1 VSSLCLW
8 LPFQEQS
15 RRSSSEKNQPPPPQ
29 EEKEVSVE
37 TKEEQFSGFL
47 AERENPVAWRFLMRD
62 MYIGSMTKSF
72 KDSIKVL
79 EADLQHA
86 NTL

>member
-1 VSSLCLW
+1 M
-8 LPFQEQS
+8 
-15 RRSSSEKNQPPPPQ
+15 
-29 EEKEVSVE
+29 E

-86 NTL
+86 NNL

>member
-1 VSSLCLW
+1 M
-8 LPFQEQS
+8 
-15 RRSSSEKNQPPPPQ
+15 
-29 EEKEVSVE
+29 E

-47 AERENPVAWRFLMRD
+47 AERENPFAWRFLMRD